1 MSPEFSDKDMEGYIE
16 ARRFAKELGKEIAG
30 NIKAGMTE
38 KDVEEIAAEV
48 FNTYKVKQHWHMPVI
63 GAAEGSTK
71 LRSAYALASSF
82 LTRDMRVMQENDIV
96 LIDIAP
102 VYEGYPSDYT
112 YCHVLG
118 SNPELEALVTY
129 AEDVS
134 RKIAAY
140 VRKEMV
146 VADVFRYAQEVIH
159 ATSNYT
165 LAYPPFISMGH
176 RLCKIP
182 PLWQKFPEAGLTYLL
197 LKTRGAFINSN
208 NRNMMDG
215 LWVIEPYLMHKER
228 AAKFETLVFMGE
240 ESVILEG

>member
-1 MSPEFSDKDMEGYIE
+1 MNTEFSDKDMEGYIE

-38 KDVEEIAAEV
+38 KDVEEVAAEV
-48 FNTYKVKQHWHMPVI
+48 FNTYKVEQHWHMPVI
-63 GAAEGSTK
+63 GVAEGSTK
-71 LRSAYALASSF
+71 LRSAYAMASSF
-82 LTRDMRVMQENDIV
+82 LTRDMRIVQEDDMV

-102 VYEGYPSDYT
+102 VYGGYPSDYT
-112 YCHVLG
+112 TCHVLG
-118 SNPELEALVTY
+118 SNTELEALVTY

-140 VRKEMV
+140 VRKDMV
-146 VADVFRYAQEVIH
+146 VADVFLYAQEVIRI
-159 ATSNYT
+159 TSSYT

-228 AAKFETLVFMGE
+228 AAKFEALVFVGE
-240 ESVILEG
+240 EPVILEG